1 VIPEEVVDQVQ
12 AAADIVAI
20 ISEHVKLKKVGSV
33 FRGPCPF
40 HQGTGPNFSV
50 IPRGGYY
57 CFVCHEK
64 GSVFNF
70 VQKRL
75 GMGFVEA
82 VKYVGEKS
90 GVEVREVQRN
100 REGPDPR
107 EPYWEINATAAAWFT
122 ERLWDS
128 PAGSAARDYLAK
140 RGITRA
146 TADKFGLGFAPHEIG
161 LLRGY
166 LNGIGFN
173 DERLL
178 EVGLL
183 VKREEQEEPRPRFR
197 DRLIFPIQDASGHTV
212 GFGGRLL
219 GPGEPKYLNSSESR
233 VFSKGRLLYNF
244 AAARH
249 AIRRAERVVVVEGY
263 FDVVRM
269 VDAGLEEVVAPMGT
283 ALTDDQA
290 DLLARSAP
298 SVFLLYDS
306 DAPGQKASFRAA
318 DVLLNRGLAVRMV
331 TLPDGEDPDTF
342 VAKHGRAA
350 IEKLLDQSMD
360 VFDRK
365 VQLLER
371 GGWFA
376 DLQRKRRALD
386 RLLPTIRATTDPITR
401 DLYLARTATAAGIDR
416 AVLARELE
424 MTPRARRGI
433 QTGNRGT
440 LGDHGGRATATANRG
455 TRGDVK
461 IRTGNDGTTG
471 DKGGRALPE
480 PTDDSWMQEPTFE
493 APERALDSSA
503 ERELVRVMILDPEMI
518 ERIVEEVARIETDE
532 DVQPEIDPEAE
543 GRRAGAF
550 RDPVYT
556 AIFEALVAAPDASP
570 EVLAE
575 SLGPIENYT
584 VELLRAEPGAI
595 VDPGRTIT
603 DAVRMLRA
611 RVLRERIDEH
621 ARMLPLAAEEDKP
634 ALLRREVALRKEL
647 TAVGGREWRSVR
659 RQRL

>member
-1 VIPEEVVDQVQ
+1 MIPEEVVDQVQ

-20 ISEHVKLKKVGSV
+20 ISEHVRLKKVGSV

-50 IPRGGYY
+50 MPRGGYY

-64 GSVFNF
+64 GSVFTF

-75 GMGFVEA
+75 GMNFVEA

-90 GVEVREVQRN
+90 GVEVREVQKH

-107 EPYWEINATAAAWFT
+107 EPYWEINSTASAWFT

-128 PAGSAARDYLAK
+128 PSGAAAREYLAK
-140 RGITRA
+140 RGISRA
-146 TADKFGLGFAPHEIG
+146 TADRFGLGFAPHEIG

-166 LNGIGFN
+166 LNGLGFS

-197 DRLIFPIQDASGHTV
+197 DRLIFPIQDASAHTV

-249 AIRRAERVVVVEGY
+249 AIRRAERVVLVEGY

-269 VDAGLEEVVAPMGT
+269 VDAGLEEVIAPMGT

-318 DVLLNRGLAVRMV
+318 DVLLARGLAVRMV

-350 IEKLLDQSMD
+350 MEKLLDQSMD

-401 DLYLARTATAAGIDR
+401 DLYLARTAAAAGIDR

-424 MTPRARRGI
+424 MTPRARRNSAGPASI
-433 QTGNRGT
+433 TKAQKDASRGN
-440 LGDHGGRATATANRG
+440 DG
-455 TRGDVK
+455 TRGDP
-461 IRTGNDGTTG
+461 
-471 DKGGRALPE
+471 GGRAAPE
-480 PTDDSWMQEPTFE
+480 PTDDSWMQEPSFE
-493 APERALDSSA
+493 QPERALDSSA

-518 ERIVEEVARIETDE
+518 ERIVEEIARIETDE
-532 DVQPEIDPEAE
+532 DVQPEIDADPEV
-543 GRRAGAF
+543 RRAGAF

-556 AIFEALVAAPDASP
+556 AIFEALVAQPDASP

-611 RVLRERIDEH
+611 RALRERIDEH

>member
-1 VIPEEVVDQVQ
+1 
-12 AAADIVAI
+12 
-20 ISEHVKLKKVGSV
+20 
-33 FRGPCPF
+33 
-40 HQGTGPNFSV
+40 
-50 IPRGGYY
+50 
-57 CFVCHEK
+57 
-64 GSVFNF
+64 
-70 VQKRL
+70 
-75 GMGFVEA
+75 
-82 VKYVGEKS
+82 VGEKS

-107 EPYWEINATAAAWFT
+107 EPYWEINSTASAWFT

-128 PAGSAARDYLAK
+128 PSGSAARDYLTK
-140 RGITRA
+140 RGISRA
-146 TADKFGLGFAPHEIG
+146 TADEFGLGFAPHEIG

-166 LNGIGFN
+166 LNSIGFI

-197 DRLIFPIQDASGHTV
+197 DRLTFPIQDASGHTV

-249 AIRRAERVVVVEGY
+249 AIRRAERVVLVEGY

-331 TLPDGEDPDTF
+331 TLPEGEDPDTF
-342 VAKHGRAA
+342 VAKHGRDAM
-350 IEKLLDQSMD
+350 EKLLDQSMD

-401 DLYLARTATAAGIDR
+401 DLYLARTTTAAGIDR
-416 AVLARELE
+416 TVLARELE
-424 MTPRARRGI
+424 MTPRARRAV
-433 QTGNRGT
+433 QAGN
-440 LGDHGGRATATANRG
+440 HG
-455 TRGDVK
+455 TRGDARG
-461 IRTGNDGTTG
+461 RTGNSGNDRTTG

-480 PTDDSWMQEPTFE
+480 PPDDSWMQEPTFE

-518 ERIVEEVARIETDE
+518 ERIVEEVARVETDE
-532 DVQPEIDPEAE
+532 DVQPEIDAEAE